1 MDKLKFVK
9 FLVLFLTMLIIFGMM
24 AAGFEIY
31 KKSRST
37 VSPSDMLLNLEQPK
51 GSYIEETIVDN
62 GIMYLHIKGGN
73 LSDRII
79 SVDLAKYT
87 ILSSIRIN

>member
-37 VSPSDMLLNLEQPK
+37 VSPSDMLLNFEQPK
-51 GSYIEETIVDN
+51 GGYIEETIVDN